1 MYQRYTVTRG
11 LLYCKSSFFFF
22 VLIYFTAFSRNLY
35 SMGKGNMEMLGYS
48 RNYETHSWAERMSQA
63 ICGVCFGIIL
73 FIGSLVLLGWN
84 EKRAVYTAQTI
95 DYARDKYVQ
104 ADSCSPSAVNDGK
117 LVAIQGCG
125 AAPEDGYNVTEANY
139 LEGMFYS
146 ETSPLT
152 VDPPQVFSWSRR
164 VAEYVYVE
172 TSHTTKENGKTR
184 TTYTYSE
191 DWRTSP
197 PSFSGGTY
205 PQTGSFPTGWTQ
217 RSEMT
222 ATICIGNDSS
232 SCTDGKQDSFVFKNT
247 NTFQNSLMKKVGYS
261 QPLAVS
267 ASADIL
273 LNAVTLAPET
283 ARYCPPNYLQTRRRG
298 VGASCSNIQT
308 ALGSSYGDFQVS
320 WNTRANV
327 AGYSVSVLAEQVTV
341 GGVTTFQ
348 AWQNPDHVC
357 FQFFLLFFKL
367 YLSHMPTS
375 ITSFTTQQSAPADKR
390 LLYRTVHT
398 TVQGNP
404 LGVCHMLP
412 PTFPHP
418 PSPCTERLFVL
429 HYRRA

>member
-1 MYQRYTVTRG
+1 MLNCNVGVYPGAPVIQVTLSREG
-11 LLYCKSSFFFF
+11 FCIASQLFLFYK
-22 VLIYFTAFSRNLY
+22 LNFTSFSRNIY

-48 RNYETHSWAERMSQA
+48 RNYATHSWAERMSQA

-125 AAPEDGYNVTEANY
+125 AAPEDGYNVTEVDY

-164 VAEYVYVE
+164 VAEYVYIE
-172 TSHTTKENGKTR
+172 TSHQTTQNGKTR
-184 TTYTYSE
+184 TTYTYTE

-197 PSFSGGTY
+197 PSFSSGTY

-222 ATICIGNDSS
+222 ATICIGDDPS
-232 SCTDGKQDSFVFKNT
+232 SCTDGKQDSFVFTNT

-273 LNAVTLAPET
+273 FNAVTLAPT
-283 ARYCPPNYLQTRRRG
+283 SARYCPPNYLQTRRQG
-298 VGASCSNIQT
+298 ASASCSNIRT

-357 FQFFLLFFKL
+357 FQFFFFLSPSYYVDPHLLQA
-367 YLSHMPTS
+367 SQVSVEVPAS
-375 ITSFTTQQSAPADKR
+375 IA
-390 LLYRTVHT
+390 TVYFIPKFCA
-398 TVQGNP
+398 G
-404 LGVCHMLP
+404 
-412 PTFPHP
+412 
-418 PSPCTERLFVL
+418 R
-429 HYRRA
+429 